1 MSTISTTKA
10 GGPVNTAAPRKVIPL
25 RRPGRILSAAIL
37 LVLIIQGVIILVT
50 NPNFEWGTVAGY
62 LFAPPVIQG
71 LWLTLWLTV
80 VAMVLGIALGVV
92 LAIMRLSSNP
102 VASYT
107 ARAFV
112 WFFRGTP
119 LLVQLVFW
127 YNLAVLFPAINLGLP
142 FGGPVFAS
150 LDANKIITP
159 IIASL
164 LGLVLNEAAY
174 MAEIVRSGITAVDK
188 GQVEAASAL
197 GMNRA
202 KTLRRIIL
210 PQASRVMIP
219 PAGNE
224 TITMLKST
232 SLVSVVAVADLMYQV
247 NLISA
252 QTFQTIPLLI
262 VASLWYLLAT
272 SVLSLGQVQLE
283 RRFGR
288 SDQQIIATGS
298 RIKQLLT
305 TRRLM
310 KAGNR

>member
-1 MSTISTTKA
+1 MSALSTTKPA
-10 GGPVNTAAPRKVIPL
+10 GATVPRKVIPL
-25 RRPGRILSAAIL
+25 RRPGRIVSAIIIL
-37 LVLIIQGVIILVT
+37 ILVAQGILVLFT
-50 NPNFEWGTVAGY
+50 NPNFEWEVVASY
-62 LFAPPVIQG
+62 IFAPPIMQG

-107 ARAFV
+107 AWAFV

-127 YNLAVLFPAINLGLP
+127 YNLAVLFPAINLGIP

-159 IIASL
+159 IVASL

-272 SVLSLGQVQLE
+272 SVLSVGQSRLE
-283 RRFGR
+283 RKFGR
-288 SDQQIIATGS
+288 SDQQISGQGN
-298 RIKQLLT
+298 KLT
-305 TRRLM
+305 QMFNARRLL

>member
-1 MSTISTTKA
+1 MSTLSTTRA
-10 GGPVNTAAPRKVIPL
+10 GGPATSDGARKVIPL
-25 RRPGRILSAAIL
+25 RRPGRIAAAAIIL
-37 LVLIIQGVIILVT
+37 ILVLQGVIILFT
-50 NPNFEWGTVAGY
+50 NPNFGWDVVGKY
-62 LFAPPVIQG
+62 LFAPQIMQG

-107 ARAFV
+107 AWAFV

-127 YNLAVLFPAINLGLP
+127 YNLAVLFPAINLGIP

-272 SVLSLGQVQLE
+272 SILSVGQAQLE
-283 RRFGR
+283 RKFGR
-288 SDQQIIATGS
+288 SDQQIALTGG
-298 RIKQLLT
+298 RFKQILT
-305 TRRLM
+305 TRRLL

>member
-1 MSTISTTKA
+1 MSTVSTTK
-10 GGPVNTAAPRKVIPL
+10 PVGVTAPRKVIPL
-25 RRPGRILSAAIL
+25 RRPGRIVSAI
-37 LVLIIQGVIILVT
+37 IILVLVAQGILVLFT
-50 NPNFEWGTVAGY
+50 NPNFEWGVVASY
-62 LFAPPVIQG
+62 LFAPPIMQG

-107 ARAFV
+107 AWAFV

-127 YNLAVLFPAINLGLP
+127 YNLAVLFPSINLGIP

-252 QTFQTIPLLI
+252 QTFQTIPLPI

-272 SVLSLGQVQLE
+272 SVLSVGQSRLE
-283 RRFGR
+283 RKFGR
-288 SDQQIIATGS
+288 SDQQVSGQGNKF
-298 RIKQLLT
+298 KQLFNA
-305 TRRLM
+305 RRPM

>member
-1 MSTISTTKA
+1 MSTLSTTKPS
-10 GGPVNTAAPRKVIPL
+10 GPAETSAPRKVIPL
-25 RRPGRILSAAIL
+25 RRPGRIVAAAIILIL
-37 LVLIIQGVIILVT
+37 LIQGVIILFT
-50 NPNFEWGTVAGY
+50 NPNFEWDVVASY
-62 LFAPPVIQG
+62 VFAPQIVQG
-71 LWLTLWLTV
+71 LWLALWLTV

-127 YNLAVLFPAINLGLP
+127 YNLAVLFPAIKLGIP
-142 FGGPVFAS
+142 FGGPVFIS

-174 MAEIVRSGITAVDK
+174 MAEIVRSGITAVNK
-188 GQVEAASAL
+188 GQVEAARAL

-272 SVLSLGQVQLE
+272 SILSVGQTQLE
-283 RRFGR
+283 RKFGR
-288 SDQQIIATGS
+288 SDQQTTG
-298 RIKQLLT
+298 RAGQIKLLFSS
-305 TRRLM
+305 RRLV